1 MLDNEINSIIL
12 KIYDEQK
19 KTSSKIDNMEKL
31 INTKFREIQ
40 EQIRELQIRIGNL
53 EKRVGSLEEKVSSL
67 EKRVTSLEEKVTSL
81 EKRVNNLEEK
91 VNCLQEQV
99 NSMQI
104 QVNGIETKEIPSIK
118 DELRRISKTVARIE
132 QEHGEKLQILFDA
145 VTGSNQKS
153 KELEKRI
160 EKDEKIINRHS
171 NEIYYLKEK
180 VQNA

>member
-1 MLDNEINSIIL
+1 MGVSKINAFYNNNGNDNSI
-12 KIYDEQK
+12 E
-19 KTSSKIDNMEKL
+19 
-31 INTKFREIQ
+31 
-40 EQIRELQIRIGNL
+40 
-53 EKRVGSLEEKVSSL
+53 
-67 EKRVTSLEEKVTSL
+67 
-81 EKRVNNLEEK
+81 
-91 VNCLQEQV
+91 
-99 NSMQI
+99 
-104 QVNGIETKEIPSIK
+104 

>member
-118 DELRRISKTVARIE
+118 DELRKISKTVARIE

>member
-1 MLDNEINSIIL
+1 MVENEINSIIL

-19 KTSSKIDNMEKL
+19 KTSFKIDNMEKL

-40 EQIRELQIRIGNL
+40 EQIRELQIRIGN
-53 EKRVGSLEEKVSSL
+53 
-67 EKRVTSLEEKVTSL
+67 L

-145 VTGSNQKS
+145 VTGSSQKS

>member
-104 QVNGIETKEIPSIK
+104 QVNGIETKKIPSIK